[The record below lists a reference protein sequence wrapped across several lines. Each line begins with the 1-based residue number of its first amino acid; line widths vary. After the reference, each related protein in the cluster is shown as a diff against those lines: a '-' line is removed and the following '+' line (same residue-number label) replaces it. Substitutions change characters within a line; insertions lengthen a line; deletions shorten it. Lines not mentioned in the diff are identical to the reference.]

1 MYKTMSESLLREL
14 SFVSCI
20 IFFDC
25 HHYCVGKNI
34 LLVED
39 DEKISKL
46 VKELL
51 EEDSY
56 HVTQSFDGDDGYSKI
71 IENNYDLILLD
82 IMLPK
87 LNGYK
92 VCRQVRSAG
101 ITTPILMLTA
111 KSGEYDL
118 EEGLDTG
125 ANDYLKKP
133 FSSVELKARIRA
145 LLRNNNFQKNEVT
158 SNDLTINLDAR
169 KATID
174 DKNLE
179 VSDKEFELLFYLI
192 NNKNIVVSKTDILED
207 VWENYFPQEEE
218 HNLVEV
224 YIGYLRKKLKPHNL
238 DKKISTVRGYGYRW
252 DDEYIKYSDKDFI
265 NHPIYFFCRT
275 FHWTEC
281 SQRISR
287 GTI

>member
-1 MYKTMSESLLREL
+1 MYKTKSESLLREL

-25 HHYCVGKNI
+25 HHYYVGKNI

-71 IENNYDLILLD
+71 IEKKYDLILLD

-133 FSSVELKARIRA
+133 FSSIELKARIRA
-145 LLRNNNFQKNEVT
+145 LLRNNNFEKNEVT

-169 KATID
+169 KVTIN

-192 NNKNIVVSKTDILED
+192 NNKNIVVSKTEILED
-207 VWENYFPQEEE
+207 VWENYFPQEDE

-238 DKKISTVRGYGYRW
+238 DNKISTVRGYGYRW
-252 DDEYIKYSDKDFI
+252 DDE
-265 NHPIYFFCRT
+265 
-275 FHWTEC
+275 
-281 SQRISR
+281 
-287 GTI
+287 

>member
-1 MYKTMSESLLREL
+1 MYKTKSESLLREL
-14 SFVSCI
+14 GFVSCI

-25 HHYCVGKNI
+25 HHYYVGKNI

-71 IENNYDLILLD
+71 IEKKYDLILLD

-125 ANDYLKKP
+125 ADDYLKKP
-133 FSSVELKARIRA
+133 FSSIELKARVRA
-145 LLRNNNFQKNEVT
+145 LLRRNKNKGSVLIDEDLKIDIEARSVT
-158 SNDLTINLDAR
+158 FKDTEIDLSEREFDLLANLIENTGTVIS
-169 KATID
+169 KQ
-174 DKNLE
+174 
-179 VSDKEFELLFYLI
+179 ELL
-192 NNKNIVVSKTDILED
+192 EE
-207 VWENYFPQEEE
+207 VWDNLYPKEEE
-218 HNLVEV
+218 LNNVEV
-224 YIGYLRKKLKPHNL
+224 YIGYLRKKLKPYKV
-238 DKKISTVRGYGYRW
+238 DEKIKTVRGFGYRW
-252 DDEYIKYSDKDFI
+252 
-265 NHPIYFFCRT
+265 N
-275 FHWTEC
+275 
-281 SQRISR
+281 
-287 GTI
+287 

>member
-1 MYKTMSESLLREL
+1 MYKTKSESLLREL

-25 HHYCVGKNI
+25 HHYYVGKNI
-34 LLVED
+34 LLIED

-51 EEDSY
+51 EEDSF

-71 IENNYDLILLD
+71 IEKKYDLILLD

-145 LLRNNNFQKNEVT
+145 LLRNNNFEKNEVT
-158 SNDLTINLDAR
+158 SNDLTVNLDAR
-169 KATID
+169 KVTID

-192 NNKNIVVSKTDILED
+192 NSKNIVVSKTEILED

-252 DDEYIKYSDKDFI
+252 DDE
-265 NHPIYFFCRT
+265 
-275 FHWTEC
+275 
-281 SQRISR
+281 
-287 GTI
+287 

>member
-1 MYKTMSESLLREL
+1 MYKTKSESLLREL

-34 LLVED
+34 LLIED

-51 EEDSY
+51 EEDSH

-71 IENNYDLILLD
+71 IEKKYDLILLD

-133 FSSVELKARIRA
+133 FSSIELKARIRA
-145 LLRNNNFQKNEVT
+145 LLRDNNFENNEVT
-158 SNDLTINLDAR
+158 SNNLTVNLDAR
-169 KATID
+169 KVTIN

-192 NNKNIVVSKTDILED
+192 KNKNIVVSKTEILED

-238 DKKISTVRGYGYRW
+238 DQKISTVRGYGYRW
-252 DDEYIKYSDKDFI
+252 DDE
-265 NHPIYFFCRT
+265 
-275 FHWTEC
+275 
-281 SQRISR
+281 
-287 GTI
+287 

>member
-1 MYKTMSESLLREL
+1 MYKTKSESLLREL

-25 HHYCVGKNI
+25 HHYYVRKNI

-71 IENNYDLILLD
+71 IENKYDLILLD

-133 FSSVELKARIRA
+133 FSSIELKARIRA
-145 LLRNNNFQKNEVT
+145 LLRNNNFENNEVT
-158 SNDLTINLDAR
+158 SNDLTVNLDAR
-169 KATID
+169 KVTIN

-192 NNKNIVVSKTDILED
+192 KNKISLS
-207 VWENYFPQEEE
+207 
-218 HNLVEV
+218 L
-224 YIGYLRKKLKPHNL
+224 KLK
-238 DKKISTVRGYGYRW
+238 Y
-252 DDEYIKYSDKDFI
+252 
-265 NHPIYFFCRT
+265 
-275 FHWTEC
+275 
-281 SQRISR
+281 
-287 GTI
+287 

>member
-1 MYKTMSESLLREL
+1 MYKTKSESLLREL

-25 HHYCVGKNI
+25 HHYYVGKNI

-71 IENNYDLILLD
+71 IEKKYDLILLD

-133 FSSVELKARIRA
+133 FSSIELKARIRA
-145 LLRNNNFQKNEVT
+145 LLRNNNFENNEVT
-158 SNDLTINLDAR
+158 SNDLTVNLDAR
-169 KATID
+169 KVTIN

-192 NNKNIVVSKTDILED
+192 KNKNIVVSKTEILED

-238 DKKISTVRGYGYRW
+238 DQKISTVRGYGYRW
-252 DDEYIKYSDKDFI
+252 DDE
-265 NHPIYFFCRT
+265 
-275 FHWTEC
+275 
-281 SQRISR
+281 
-287 GTI
+287 

>member
-1 MYKTMSESLLREL
+1 MYKTKSESLLREMG
-14 SFVSCI
+14 FVSCI

-25 HHYCVGKNI
+25 HHYYVGKNI

-71 IENNYDLILLD
+71 IEKKYDLILLD

-133 FSSVELKARIRA
+133 FSSIELKARIRA
-145 LLRNNNFQKNEVT
+145 LLRDNNFENNKVT
-158 SNDLTINLDAR
+158 SNDLTVNLEAR
-169 KATID
+169 KVTIN

-192 NNKNIVVSKTDILED
+192 KNKNIVVSKTEILED

-238 DKKISTVRGYGYRW
+238 DQKISTVRGYGYRW
-252 DDEYIKYSDKDFI
+252 DDE
-265 NHPIYFFCRT
+265 
-275 FHWTEC
+275 
-281 SQRISR
+281 
-287 GTI
+287 

>member
-1 MYKTMSESLLREL
+1 MYKTKSESLLREL

-25 HHYCVGKNI
+25 HHYYVGKNI

-133 FSSVELKARIRA
+133 FSSIELKARIRA
-145 LLRNNNFQKNEVT
+145 LLRNNKFENNEVS
-158 SNDLTINLDAR
+158 SNDLTVNLDAR
-169 KATID
+169 KVTIN

-192 NNKNIVVSKTDILED
+192 KNKNIVVSKTEILED

-238 DKKISTVRGYGYRW
+238 DQKISTVRGYGYRW
-252 DDEYIKYSDKDFI
+252 DDE
-265 NHPIYFFCRT
+265 
-275 FHWTEC
+275 
-281 SQRISR
+281 
-287 GTI
+287 

>member
-1 MYKTMSESLLREL
+1 MYKTKSESLLREL

-25 HHYCVGKNI
+25 HHYYVGKNI

-56 HVTQSFDGDDGYSKI
+56 HVTQSFNGDDGYSKI
-71 IENNYDLILLD
+71 IENKYDLILLD

-133 FSSVELKARIRA
+133 FSSIELKARIRA
-145 LLRNNNFQKNEVT
+145 LLRNNNFENNEVT
-158 SNDLTINLDAR
+158 SNDLTVNLDAR
-169 KATID
+169 KVTIN

-192 NNKNIVVSKTDILED
+192 KNKNIVVSKTEILED

-238 DKKISTVRGYGYRW
+238 DQKISTVRGYGYRW
-252 DDEYIKYSDKDFI
+252 DDE
-265 NHPIYFFCRT
+265 
-275 FHWTEC
+275 
-281 SQRISR
+281 
-287 GTI
+287 

>member
-1 MYKTMSESLLREL
+1 MYKTKSESLLRKL

-25 HHYCVGKNI
+25 HHYYVGKNI

-133 FSSVELKARIRA
+133 FSSIELKARIRA
-145 LLRNNNFQKNEVT
+145 LLRNNKFENNEVS
-158 SNDLTINLDAR
+158 SNDLTVNLDAR
-169 KATID
+169 KVTID

-192 NNKNIVVSKTDILED
+192 KNKNIVVSKTEILED

-238 DKKISTVRGYGYRW
+238 DQKISTVRGYGYRW
-252 DDEYIKYSDKDFI
+252 DDE
-265 NHPIYFFCRT
+265 
-275 FHWTEC
+275 
-281 SQRISR
+281 
-287 GTI
+287 

>member
-1 MYKTMSESLLREL
+1 MYKTKSESLLREL

-25 HHYCVGKNI
+25 HHYYVGKNI

-71 IENNYDLILLD
+71 IEKKYDLILLD

-133 FSSVELKARIRA
+133 FSSIELKARVRA
-145 LLRNNNFQKNEVT
+145 LLRNNNFENNEVT
-158 SNDLTINLDAR
+158 SNDLTVNLDAR
-169 KATID
+169 KVTIN

-192 NNKNIVVSKTDILED
+192 KNKNIVVSKTEILED

-224 YIGYLRKKLKPHNL
+224 YIGYLRKKLKSHNL
-238 DKKISTVRGYGYRW
+238 DQKISTVRGYGYRW
-252 DDEYIKYSDKDFI
+252 DDE
-265 NHPIYFFCRT
+265 
-275 FHWTEC
+275 
-281 SQRISR
+281 
-287 GTI
+287 

>member
-1 MYKTMSESLLREL
+1 MYKTKSESLLREL

-34 LLVED
+34 LLIED

-51 EEDSY
+51 EEDSH
-56 HVTQSFDGDDGYSKI
+56 HVTQSYDGDDGYSKI
-71 IENNYDLILLD
+71 IEKKYDLILLD

-133 FSSVELKARIRA
+133 FSSIELKARIRA
-145 LLRNNNFQKNEVT
+145 LLRDNNFENNEVT
-158 SNDLTINLDAR
+158 SNNLTVNLDAR
-169 KATID
+169 KVTIN

-192 NNKNIVVSKTDILED
+192 KNKNIVVSKTEILED

-238 DKKISTVRGYGYRW
+238 DQKISTVRGYGYRW
-252 DDEYIKYSDKDFI
+252 DDE
-265 NHPIYFFCRT
+265 
-275 FHWTEC
+275 
-281 SQRISR
+281 
-287 GTI
+287 

>member
-1 MYKTMSESLLREL
+1 MYKTKSESLLREL

-25 HHYCVGKNI
+25 HHYYVGKNI
-34 LLVED
+34 LLIED

-71 IENNYDLILLD
+71 IEKKYDLILLD

-145 LLRNNNFQKNEVT
+145 LLRNNNFEKNEVT
-158 SNDLTINLDAR
+158 SNDLTVNLDAR
-169 KATID
+169 KVTID

-192 NNKNIVVSKTDILED
+192 NNKNIVVSKTEILED

-238 DKKISTVRGYGYRW
+238 DNKISTVRGYGYRW
-252 DDEYIKYSDKDFI
+252 DDE
-265 NHPIYFFCRT
+265 
-275 FHWTEC
+275 
-281 SQRISR
+281 
-287 GTI
+287 

>member
-1 MYKTMSESLLREL
+1 MYKTKSENLLREL

-25 HHYCVGKNI
+25 HHYYVGKNI

-71 IENNYDLILLD
+71 TEKKYDLILLD

-133 FSSVELKARIRA
+133 FSSIELKARVRA
-145 LLRNNNFQKNEVT
+145 LLRNNNFENNEVT
-158 SNDLTINLDAR
+158 SNDLTVNLDAR
-169 KATID
+169 KVTIN

-179 VSDKEFELLFYLI
+179 VYDKEFELLFYLI
-192 NNKNIVVSKTDILED
+192 KNKNIVVSKTEILED

-224 YIGYLRKKLKPHNL
+224 YIGYLRKKLKSHNL
-238 DKKISTVRGYGYRW
+238 DQKISTVRGYGYRW
-252 DDEYIKYSDKDFI
+252 DDE
-265 NHPIYFFCRT
+265 
-275 FHWTEC
+275 
-281 SQRISR
+281 
-287 GTI
+287 

>member
-1 MYKTMSESLLREL
+1 MYKPKSENLLREL
-14 SFVSCI
+14 GFVSCI

-25 HHYCVGKNI
+25 HHYYVGKNI

-71 IENNYDLILLD
+71 IEKKYDLILLD

-133 FSSVELKARIRA
+133 FSSIELKARIRA
-145 LLRNNNFQKNEVT
+145 LLRNNNFENNEVT
-158 SNDLTINLDAR
+158 SNDLTVNLDAR
-169 KATID
+169 KVTIN

-192 NNKNIVVSKTDILED
+192 KNKNIVVSKTEILED

-238 DKKISTVRGYGYRW
+238 DQKISTVRGYGYRW
-252 DDEYIKYSDKDFI
+252 DDE
-265 NHPIYFFCRT
+265 
-275 FHWTEC
+275 
-281 SQRISR
+281 
-287 GTI
+287 

>member
-71 IENNYDLILLD
+71 IENKYDLILLD

-133 FSSVELKARIRA
+133 FSSIELKARIRA
-145 LLRNNNFQKNEVT
+145 LLRNNNFENNEVT
-158 SNDLTINLDAR
+158 SNDLTVNLDAR
-169 KATID
+169 KVTIN

-192 NNKNIVVSKTDILED
+192 KNKNIVVSKTEILED

-238 DKKISTVRGYGYRW
+238 DQKISTVRGYGYRW
-252 DDEYIKYSDKDFI
+252 DDE
-265 NHPIYFFCRT
+265 
-275 FHWTEC
+275 
-281 SQRISR
+281 
-287 GTI
+287 

>member
-1 MYKTMSESLLREL
+1 MYKTKSESLLREL

-25 HHYCVGKNI
+25 HHYYVGKNI

-71 IENNYDLILLD
+71 IEKKYDLILLD

-133 FSSVELKARIRA
+133 FSSIELKARIRA
-145 LLRNNNFQKNEVT
+145 LLRNNKFENNEVS
-158 SNDLTINLDAR
+158 SNDLTVNLDAR
-169 KATID
+169 KVTID

-192 NNKNIVVSKTDILED
+192 KNKNIVVSKTEILED

-238 DKKISTVRGYGYRW
+238 DQKISTVRGYGYRW
-252 DDEYIKYSDKDFI
+252 DDE
-265 NHPIYFFCRT
+265 
-275 FHWTEC
+275 
-281 SQRISR
+281 
-287 GTI
+287 

>member
-71 IENNYDLILLD
+71 IEKKYDLILLD

-133 FSSVELKARIRA
+133 FSSIELKARIRA
-145 LLRNNNFQKNEVT
+145 LLRNNNFENNEVT
-158 SNDLTINLDAR
+158 SNDLTVNLDAR
-169 KATID
+169 KVTIN
-174 DKNLE
+174 DKNIE

-192 NNKNIVVSKTDILED
+192 KNKNVVVSKTEILED

-238 DKKISTVRGYGYRW
+238 DQKISTVRGYGYRW
-252 DDEYIKYSDKDFI
+252 DDE
-265 NHPIYFFCRT
+265 
-275 FHWTEC
+275 
-281 SQRISR
+281 
-287 GTI
+287 

>member
-1 MYKTMSESLLREL
+1 MYKTKSESLLREL

-25 HHYCVGKNI
+25 HHYYVGKNI

-92 VCRQVRSAG
+92 VCRQVRSSG

-133 FSSVELKARIRA
+133 FSSIELKARIRA
-145 LLRNNNFQKNEVT
+145 LLRNNNFENNEVT
-158 SNDLTINLDAR
+158 SNDLTVNLDAR
-169 KATID
+169 KVTID

-192 NNKNIVVSKTDILED
+192 KNKNIVVSKTEILED

-238 DKKISTVRGYGYRW
+238 DQKISTVRGYGYRW
-252 DDEYIKYSDKDFI
+252 DDE
-265 NHPIYFFCRT
+265 
-275 FHWTEC
+275 
-281 SQRISR
+281 
-287 GTI
+287 

>member
-1 MYKTMSESLLREL
+1 MYKTKSESLLREL
-14 SFVSCI
+14 GFVSCI

-25 HHYCVGKNI
+25 HHYYVGKNI

-71 IENNYDLILLD
+71 IEKKYDLILLD

-133 FSSVELKARIRA
+133 FSSIELKARIRA
-145 LLRNNNFQKNEVT
+145 LLRNNNFENNEVT
-158 SNDLTINLDAR
+158 SNELTVNLDAR
-169 KATID
+169 KVTIN

-179 VSDKEFELLFYLI
+179 VSEKEFELLFYLI
-192 NNKNIVVSKTDILED
+192 KNKNIVISKTEILED

-224 YIGYLRKKLKPHNL
+224 YIGYLRKKLKLHNL
-238 DKKISTVRGYGYRW
+238 DQKISTVRGYGYRW
-252 DDEYIKYSDKDFI
+252 DDE
-265 NHPIYFFCRT
+265 
-275 FHWTEC
+275 
-281 SQRISR
+281 
-287 GTI
+287 

>member
-1 MYKTMSESLLREL
+1 MYKTKSESLLREL

-25 HHYCVGKNI
+25 HHYYVGKNI

-71 IENNYDLILLD
+71 IEKKYDLILLD

-133 FSSVELKARIRA
+133 FSSIELKARIRA
-145 LLRNNNFQKNEVT
+145 LLRDNKFENNEIT
-158 SNDLTINLDAR
+158 SNDLTVNLDAR
-169 KATID
+169 KVTIN

-192 NNKNIVVSKTDILED
+192 KNKNIVVSKTEILED

-238 DKKISTVRGYGYRW
+238 DQKISTVRGYGYRW
-252 DDEYIKYSDKDFI
+252 DDE
-265 NHPIYFFCRT
+265 
-275 FHWTEC
+275 
-281 SQRISR
+281 
-287 GTI
+287 

>member
-1 MYKTMSESLLREL
+1 MYKTKSESLLREL

-25 HHYCVGKNI
+25 HHYYVGKNI

-71 IENNYDLILLD
+71 IEKKYDLILLD

-133 FSSVELKARIRA
+133 FSSIELKARIRA
-145 LLRNNNFQKNEVT
+145 LLRNNNFENNEVT
-158 SNDLTINLDAR
+158 SNDLTVNLDAR
-169 KATID
+169 KVTIN

-192 NNKNIVVSKTDILED
+192 KNKNIVVSKTEILED

-224 YIGYLRKKLKPHNL
+224 YIGYLRKKLKSHNL
-238 DKKISTVRGYGYRW
+238 DQKISTVRGYGYRW
-252 DDEYIKYSDKDFI
+252 DDE
-265 NHPIYFFCRT
+265 
-275 FHWTEC
+275 
-281 SQRISR
+281 
-287 GTI
+287 

>member
-1 MYKTMSESLLREL
+1 MYKTKSENLLREL

-25 HHYCVGKNI
+25 HHYYVGKNI

-71 IENNYDLILLD
+71 IEKKYDLILLD

-133 FSSVELKARIRA
+133 FSSIELKARIRA
-145 LLRNNNFQKNEVT
+145 LLRNNNFENNEVT
-158 SNDLTINLDAR
+158 SNDLTVNLDAR
-169 KATID
+169 KVTIN

-192 NNKNIVVSKTDILED
+192 KNKNIVVSKTEILED

-238 DKKISTVRGYGYRW
+238 DQKISTVRGYGYRW
-252 DDEYIKYSDKDFI
+252 DDE
-265 NHPIYFFCRT
+265 
-275 FHWTEC
+275 
-281 SQRISR
+281 
-287 GTI
+287 

>member
-1 MYKTMSESLLREL
+1 MYKTKSESLLREL
-14 SFVSCI
+14 SYVSCI

-25 HHYCVGKNI
+25 HHYYVGKNI

-56 HVTQSFDGDDGYSKI
+56 NVTQSFDGDDGYSKI

-133 FSSVELKARIRA
+133 FSSIELKARIRA
-145 LLRNNNFQKNEVT
+145 LLRNNKFENNEVS
-158 SNDLTINLDAR
+158 SNDLTVNLDAR
-169 KATID
+169 KVTID

-192 NNKNIVVSKTDILED
+192 KNKNIVVSKTEILED

-238 DKKISTVRGYGYRW
+238 DQKISTVRGYGYRW
-252 DDEYIKYSDKDFI
+252 DDE
-265 NHPIYFFCRT
+265 
-275 FHWTEC
+275 
-281 SQRISR
+281 
-287 GTI
+287 

>member
-1 MYKTMSESLLREL
+1 MYKTKSESLLRKL

-25 HHYCVGKNI
+25 HHYYVGKNI

-111 KSGEYDL
+111 KTGEYDL

-133 FSSVELKARIRA
+133 FSSIELKARIRA
-145 LLRNNNFQKNEVT
+145 LLRNNKFENNEVS
-158 SNDLTINLDAR
+158 SNDLTVNLDAR
-169 KATID
+169 KVTID

-192 NNKNIVVSKTDILED
+192 KNKNIVVSKTEILED

-238 DKKISTVRGYGYRW
+238 DQKISTVRGYGYRW
-252 DDEYIKYSDKDFI
+252 DDE
-265 NHPIYFFCRT
+265 
-275 FHWTEC
+275 
-281 SQRISR
+281 
-287 GTI
+287 

>member
-1 MYKTMSESLLREL
+1 MYKTKSESLLREL

-51 EEDSY
+51 EEDSH

-71 IENNYDLILLD
+71 IEKKYDLILLD

-133 FSSVELKARIRA
+133 FSSIELKARIRA
-145 LLRNNNFQKNEVT
+145 LLRNNNFEKNEVT

-169 KATID
+169 KVTID

-192 NNKNIVVSKTDILED
+192 KNKNIVVSKTEILED

-238 DKKISTVRGYGYRW
+238 DQKISTVRGYGYRW
-252 DDEYIKYSDKDFI
+252 DDE
-265 NHPIYFFCRT
+265 
-275 FHWTEC
+275 
-281 SQRISR
+281 
-287 GTI
+287 

>member
-1 MYKTMSESLLREL
+1 MYKTKSESLLREL
-14 SFVSCI
+14 GFVSCI

-25 HHYCVGKNI
+25 HHYYVGKNI

-71 IENNYDLILLD
+71 IEKKYDLILLD

-133 FSSVELKARIRA
+133 FSSIELKARIRA
-145 LLRNNNFQKNEVT
+145 LLRDNNFENNKVT
-158 SNDLTINLDAR
+158 SNDLTVNLEAR
-169 KATID
+169 KVTIN

-192 NNKNIVVSKTDILED
+192 KNKNIVVSKTEILED

-224 YIGYLRKKLKPHNL
+224 YIGYLRKKLKPYNL
-238 DKKISTVRGYGYRW
+238 DQNISTVRGYGYRW
-252 DDEYIKYSDKDFI
+252 DDE
-265 NHPIYFFCRT
+265 
-275 FHWTEC
+275 
-281 SQRISR
+281 
-287 GTI
+287 

>member
-1 MYKTMSESLLREL
+1 MYKTKSESLLREL

-25 HHYCVGKNI
+25 HHYYVGKNI
-34 LLVED
+34 LLIED

-51 EEDSY
+51 EEDSF

-71 IENNYDLILLD
+71 IEKKYDLILLD

-145 LLRNNNFQKNEVT
+145 LLRNNNFEKNEVT
-158 SNDLTINLDAR
+158 SNDLTVNLDAR
-169 KATID
+169 KVTID

-192 NNKNIVVSKTDILED
+192 KNKNIVVSKTEILED
-207 VWENYFPQEEE
+207 VWENYFPQEDE

-238 DKKISTVRGYGYRW
+238 DQKISTVRGYGYRW
-252 DDEYIKYSDKDFI
+252 DDE
-265 NHPIYFFCRT
+265 
-275 FHWTEC
+275 
-281 SQRISR
+281 
-287 GTI
+287 

>member
-1 MYKTMSESLLREL
+1 MYKTKSESLLREMG
-14 SFVSCI
+14 FVSCI

-25 HHYCVGKNI
+25 HHYYVGKNI

-71 IENNYDLILLD
+71 IEKKYDLILLD

-133 FSSVELKARIRA
+133 FSSIELKARIRA
-145 LLRNNNFQKNEVT
+145 LLRNDNFENNEVT
-158 SNDLTINLDAR
+158 SNDLTVNLDAR
-169 KATID
+169 KVTIN

-192 NNKNIVVSKTDILED
+192 KNKNIVVSKTEILED

-238 DKKISTVRGYGYRW
+238 DQKISTVRGYGYRW
-252 DDEYIKYSDKDFI
+252 DDE
-265 NHPIYFFCRT
+265 
-275 FHWTEC
+275 
-281 SQRISR
+281 
-287 GTI
+287 

>member
-1 MYKTMSESLLREL
+1 MYKTMSESLLRDL

-71 IENNYDLILLD
+71 IEKKYDLILLD

-133 FSSVELKARIRA
+133 FSSIELKARIRA
-145 LLRNNNFQKNEVT
+145 LLRNNNFENNEVT
-158 SNDLTINLDAR
+158 SNDLTVNLDAR
-169 KATID
+169 KVTIN
-174 DKNLE
+174 DKNIE

-192 NNKNIVVSKTDILED
+192 KNKNVVVSKTEILED

-238 DKKISTVRGYGYRW
+238 DQKISTVRGYGYRW
-252 DDEYIKYSDKDFI
+252 DDE
-265 NHPIYFFCRT
+265 
-275 FHWTEC
+275 
-281 SQRISR
+281 
-287 GTI
+287 

>member
-1 MYKTMSESLLREL
+1 MYKTKSESLLREL

-25 HHYCVGKNI
+25 HHYYVGKNI
-34 LLVED
+34 LLIED

-71 IENNYDLILLD
+71 IEKKYDLILLD

-133 FSSVELKARIRA
+133 FSTVELKARIRT
-145 LLRNNNFQKNEVT
+145 LLRNNEFENSEVT

-169 KATID
+169 KITIN

-192 NNKNIVVSKTDILED
+192 KNKNIVVSKTEILED

-238 DKKISTVRGYGYRW
+238 DQKISTVRGYGYRW
-252 DDEYIKYSDKDFI
+252 DDE
-265 NHPIYFFCRT
+265 
-275 FHWTEC
+275 
-281 SQRISR
+281 
-287 GTI
+287 

>member
-1 MYKTMSESLLREL
+1 MYKTKSESLLREL

-25 HHYCVGKNI
+25 HHYYVGKNI

-133 FSSVELKARIRA
+133 FSSIELKARIRA
-145 LLRNNNFQKNEVT
+145 LLRNNNFENNEVT
-158 SNDLTINLDAR
+158 SNDLTVNLDAR
-169 KATID
+169 KVTIN

-192 NNKNIVVSKTDILED
+192 KNKNIVVSKTEILED

-238 DKKISTVRGYGYRW
+238 DQKISTVRGYGYRW
-252 DDEYIKYSDKDFI
+252 DDE
-265 NHPIYFFCRT
+265 
-275 FHWTEC
+275 
-281 SQRISR
+281 
-287 GTI
+287 

>member
-1 MYKTMSESLLREL
+1 MYKTKSESLLREL

-25 HHYCVGKNI
+25 HHYYVGKNI

-71 IENNYDLILLD
+71 IENKYDLILLD

-133 FSSVELKARIRA
+133 FSSIELKARIRA
-145 LLRNNNFQKNEVT
+145 LLRNNDFENNEVT
-158 SNDLTINLDAR
+158 SNDLTVNLDAR
-169 KATID
+169 KVTIN

-192 NNKNIVVSKTDILED
+192 KNKNIVVSKTEILED
-207 VWENYFPQEEE
+207 VWENYFPREEE
-218 HNLVEV
+218 NNRVEV

-238 DKKISTVRGYGYRW
+238 DQKISTVRGYGYRW
-252 DDEYIKYSDKDFI
+252 DDE
-265 NHPIYFFCRT
+265 
-275 FHWTEC
+275 
-281 SQRISR
+281 
-287 GTI
+287 

>member
-1 MYKTMSESLLREL
+1 MYKTKSESLLREL
-14 SFVSCI
+14 GFVSCI

-25 HHYCVGKNI
+25 HHYYVGKNI

-46 VKELL
+46 VKGLL

-71 IENNYDLILLD
+71 IEKKYDLILLD

-111 KSGEYDL
+111 KLGEYDL

-145 LLRNNNFQKNEVT
+145 LLRNNNFEKKEVT

-169 KATID
+169 KVTID

-192 NNKNIVVSKTDILED
+192 KNKNIVVSKTEILED
-207 VWENYFPQEEE
+207 VWENYFPQEDE

-238 DKKISTVRGYGYRW
+238 DQKISTVRGYGYRW
-252 DDEYIKYSDKDFI
+252 DDE
-265 NHPIYFFCRT
+265 
-275 FHWTEC
+275 
-281 SQRISR
+281 
-287 GTI
+287 

>member
-1 MYKTMSESLLREL
+1 MYKTKSESLLREL

-25 HHYCVGKNI
+25 HHYYVGKNI

-71 IENNYDLILLD
+71 IEKKYDLILLD
-82 IMLPK
+82 VMLPK

-133 FSSVELKARIRA
+133 FSSIELKARIRA
-145 LLRNNNFQKNEVT
+145 LLRNNNFENNEVT
-158 SNDLTINLDAR
+158 SNDLTVNLVAR
-169 KATID
+169 KVTIN

-192 NNKNIVVSKTDILED
+192 KNKNIVVSKTEILED

-238 DKKISTVRGYGYRW
+238 DQKISTVRGYGYRW
-252 DDEYIKYSDKDFI
+252 DDE
-265 NHPIYFFCRT
+265 
-275 FHWTEC
+275 
-281 SQRISR
+281 
-287 GTI
+287 

>member
-1 MYKTMSESLLREL
+1 MYKTKSESLLREL

-25 HHYCVGKNI
+25 HHYYVGKNI
-34 LLVED
+34 LLIED

-51 EEDSY
+51 EEDSH

-71 IENNYDLILLD
+71 IEKKYDLILLD

-133 FSSVELKARIRA
+133 FSSIELKARIRA
-145 LLRNNNFQKNEVT
+145 LLRDNNFENNEVT
-158 SNDLTINLDAR
+158 SNNLTVNLDAR
-169 KATID
+169 KVTIN

-192 NNKNIVVSKTDILED
+192 KNKNIVVSKTEILED

-238 DKKISTVRGYGYRW
+238 DQKISTVRGYGYRW
-252 DDEYIKYSDKDFI
+252 DDE
-265 NHPIYFFCRT
+265 
-275 FHWTEC
+275 
-281 SQRISR
+281 
-287 GTI
+287 